1 MLKVIFP
8 RLALIIFCSASA
20 AWSQVLVTANSNHRA
35 MLASTDPKLSANK
48 TLVYNFWRD
57 VIEAGHVELASQY
70 MAESYIQHNP
80 NIATGRDSL
89 LKVFGNLRAKDISDY
104 VNGPLVSIVAEGD
117 LVVLTWVQTHQD
129 PVDRNK
135 SYTTTGLDMF
145 RVENGKLAEHWDAA
159 PKISNAS
166 TQLAKPNAERSERFV
181 PLDTLKKY
189 LGLYQLTPDFQLLI
203 TLEENQLRAQGT
215 GSLPVAMYADSP
227 TTFFLKETELQIDF
241 VTGENNQVTQLILHK
256 NGRDFNYVKLADQF

>member
-8 RLALIIFCSASA
+8 RLALIIFFSASA
-20 AWSQVLVTANSNHRA
+20 AWPQVLVTANSNHKA
-35 MLASTDPKLSANK
+35 MLASTNPKLSANK

-89 LKVFGNLRAKDISDY
+89 LKVFGNLRTKDISDY
-104 VNGPLVSIVAEGD
+104 VKGPLVSIVAEGD

-159 PKISNAS
+159 PKISNPS
-166 TQLAKPNAERSERFV
+166 TQIAKPNTERSQRFV
-181 PLDTLKKY
+181 PQKILEKY
-189 LGLYQLTPDFQLLI
+189 LGIYQLTPDFQLLI
-203 TLEENQLRAQGT
+203 TLEENQLRVQGT
-215 GSLPVAMYADSP
+215 SSSPVALYADSN
-227 TTFFLKETELQIDF
+227 TTFFPKDAEIQIEF
-241 VTGENNQVTQLILHK
+241 VIGENNQTTQLIMHQ